1 MSEYGDSG
9 VTREAT
15 ALGVG
20 QTASSTAH
28 RSGPA
33 GRRREDRIVGA
44 SQASRDLVESATAAS
59 RTDLPV
65 VLVGPPGS
73 DKELVARA
81 IHSWG
86 PRRDRPFEAVACGAI
101 PEALQG
107 RELFGCEAQVYPAAP
122 SEFAGAIERCEGG
135 TLLLDLD
142 GLGAKQRSALVEAMR
157 SGSYRREG
165 GAGARS
171 LETRIVCAQGVAGD
185 RSDFTAFPHHEIGLV
200 PLSERPE
207 DILPLAAHYL
217 AAFAEDAG
225 IQPVGYT
232 AEARACLV
240 SEPWSGDVQELR
252 QRVKQAIRL
261 SGQGA
266 LSAESLLLAR
276 DSDEVPS
283 FKEAKRAFET
293 RYVES
298 LLRRCS
304 GNISRAARM
313 AKKDRKDFYDVIRR
327 TGVNPQEFR

>member
-1 MSEYGDSG
+1 
-9 VTREAT
+9 VEA
-15 ALGVG
+15 
-20 QTASSTAH
+20 
-28 RSGPA
+28 
-33 GRRREDRIVGA
+33 
-44 SQASRDLVESATAAS
+44 ATAAS

-65 VLVGPPGS
+65 ILVGPAGS

-86 PRRDRPFEAVACGAI
+86 PRGERPFEGVACGAI

-107 RELFGCEAQVYPAAP
+107 RELFGCEAAVYPAAP
-122 SEFAGAIERCEGG
+122 SEFAGAIERCDGG

-142 GLGAKQRSALVEAMR
+142 GLAAKQRSALLEALR
-157 SGSYRREG
+157 SSSYRREG
-165 GAGARS
+165 ASGPRS
-171 LETRIVCAQGVAGD
+171 LQTRIVCAQSVGAD
-185 RSDFTAFPHHEIGLV
+185 RSGFTAFPHHEIGLI

-217 AAFAEDAG
+217 AAFAEEAG
-225 IQPVGYT
+225 FRPVGYT

-240 SEPWSGDVQELR
+240 SEPWSGDVLELR

-276 DSDEVPS
+276 DSEEVPS